1 MLVFF
6 YVEPLFVLEPFR
18 IVKPLHA
25 NFLGRIEKKNWS
37 FQQLTVHL
45 LLFVSSATCCNL
57 FCFFEFQGGTIL
69 STNWKRICLEALKQT
84 VVSHCFFLLWIS
96 SLFFQLRLRMTAV
109 NPLRLSLL
117 LPWLSWFRLRIY
129 KKPHFDGLIF
139 RTVGGYQK
147 WNVEKRILR
156 QDFELLL
163 GRGWYS
169 SALIVK
175 AALSSLTKFE
185 LFVHLRLL

>member
-25 NFLGRIEKKNWS
+25 NFFGWIKKTELFNSWQ
-37 FQQLTVHL
+37 FIF
-45 LLFVSSATCCNL
+45 LLFLSSATCCNL
-57 FCFFEFQGGTIL
+57 LCFFEFQGGTIL
-69 STNWKRICLEALKQT
+69 STYWKRICLEALKHT
-84 VVSHCFFLLWIS
+84 VVSQCFFLLWIS

-109 NPLRLSLL
+109 NPLHLNLL
-117 LPWLSWFRLRIY
+117 LPWLSWWRLRIY
-129 KKPHFDGLIF
+129 KKPRFDGLIF
-139 RTVGGYQK
+139 RTVGVYQK
-147 WNVEKRILR
+147 WNVETRILR
-156 QDFELLL
+156 KVFELLL

>member
-25 NFLGRIEKKNWS
+25 NFFGWIEKTELFNSWQ
-37 FQQLTVHL
+37 FIF
-45 LLFVSSATCCNL
+45 LLFLSNATCCNL
-57 FCFFEFQGGTIL
+57 LCFFEFQGGTIL
-69 STNWKRICLEALKQT
+69 STYWKRICLEALKHT
-84 VVSHCFFLLWIS
+84 VVSQCFFLLWIS

-109 NPLRLSLL
+109 NPLHLSLL
-117 LPWLSWFRLRIY
+117 LPWLSWWRLRIY
-129 KKPHFDGLIF
+129 KKPRFDGLIF
-139 RTVGGYQK
+139 RTVGVYQK
-147 WNVEKRILR
+147 WNVETRILR

-185 LFVHLRLL
+185 LFVRLRFL